1 MFNKKK
7 DANYISGRESRA
19 ISRQNRKIT
28 RELEKKRERKHV
40 DPSEYTSQMHDPNN
54 VLEVDNLHTYFFT
67 DIGTVVCV
75 NDSVAVYIYEAD
87 IARYG
92 CRLQ

>member
-1 MFNKKK
+1 MFRSKFFP
-7 DANYISGRESRA
+7 A
-19 ISRQNRKIT
+19 
-28 RELEKKRERKHV
+28 
-40 DPSEYTSQMHDPNN
+40 
-54 VLEVDNLHTYFFT
+54 HTQIEAECPVEAFT

-92 CRLQ
+92 CRFAVILPCRFCKPLLRLCFWKIPTVFISVEGKGLPFSGG